1 MRRPLLGGEEAALY
15 NPERGSLTWWRGDV
29 GESVIG
35 YWVLVVRSLEARQ
48 RCRPRASLTALTDGL
63 GVPSYMGPVLQELVE
78 ARHLIE
84 RLRRYEDVYG
94 ITWHVQPVLR
104 ALREGALARELDRAY
119 SWGLVYLPET
129 QEAVR
134 SYETTQPPRSR

>member
-1 MRRPLLGGEEAALY
+1 MRRPLLGGEEAARC

-35 YWVLVVRSLEARQ
+35 YWVLVARSLEARQ
-48 RCRPRASLTALTDGL
+48 RCRARASLSELTDGL
-63 GVPSYMGPVLQELVE
+63 GVPSYMEPVLAELVA

-94 ITWHVQPVLR
+94 VTWHVQPVLS
-104 ALREGALARELDRAY
+104 ALREGTLEQEVERAY

-129 QEAVR
+129 QESVR
-134 SYETTQPPRSR
+134 SYQTTQPPRSR

>member
-1 MRRPLLGGEEAALY
+1 MRRPLLGGEDAALH

-29 GESVIG
+29 GASVVG
-35 YWVLVVRSLEARQ
+35 YWVLLARSLEARQ
-48 RCRPRASLTALTDGL
+48 RCRPRAPLASLTDGL
-63 GVPSYMGPVLQELVE
+63 GVPSYMEPVLTELVE
-78 ARHLIE
+78 ARRSIE

-94 ITWHVQPVLR
+94 ITWHVQPVIR
-104 ALREGALARELDRAY
+104 ALRQGTLPQELDRAY

-129 QEAVR
+129 QESVR